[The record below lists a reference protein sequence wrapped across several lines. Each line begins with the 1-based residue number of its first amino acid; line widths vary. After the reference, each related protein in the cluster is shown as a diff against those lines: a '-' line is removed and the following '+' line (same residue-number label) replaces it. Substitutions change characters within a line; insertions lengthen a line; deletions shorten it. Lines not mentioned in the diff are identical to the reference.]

1 MRFVALIATNGPAF
15 VAFVRD
21 PCGHRV
27 LFVGKRQVTVDLP
40 LMQTVMR
47 ARILRGLVEALA
59 LSAGPASGV
68 NRFARVTDRSMRVAQ
83 RQRKW
88 CPMVNTQVTQSR
100 RELDAIYEVSKTFST
115 SLDVAKTFREALNY
129 LLHAFDWRR
138 AFVVVSEP
146 EGLLLRG
153 LCAVGL
159 TKDEQQR
166 LHFQV
171 GEGIVGRVYA
181 NGIQVIVPDVRLE
194 PRFLNR
200 TGGADQT
207 PDVTV
212 AMLVTPIRA
221 DRRTIGVL
229 AIDCLNPG
237 ESRVFSGDL
246 QLLKMVATLMGQSL
260 LLHRGV
266 TAAHDSLQEDVRR
279 MHKVLKPSQQIPKVV
294 GVSAPMQEVFAQV
307 HQVAPA
313 RTTVLLRGESG
324 TGKEVIARAL
334 HNLSPRK
341 NEAFVSVNCAAL
353 TESLLESELFG
364 HEKGSFTGAQ
374 NQRKGRFELAHGGTL
389 FLDEIGDISAAF
401 QAKLLRVLQE
411 REFERVGGSNPVKV
425 DVRLILA
432 TNRNLERM
440 VQAGEFRADL
450 YYRINVV
457 CIQLPPLRERRED
470 IPAMA
475 QHFLDRFNHDN
486 VRSTHFSADALR
498 VLASC
503 YWPGNV
509 RELENCVER
518 TATMTQG
525 DAINGLA
532 FPCRSNRC
540 LTQVLHHIERED
552 AVRPARLPDI
562 PIVEV
567 PLAPPHDGNDVAA
580 PRPDHVASAAMGDE
594 SAVTND
600 LCAQADATQL
610 DDGKPEGERERLI
623 WAMERCGWVQAKAA
637 RLLKISP
644 RQMGYALQK
653 NGVEVRKF

>member
-1 MRFVALIATNGPAF
+1 
-15 VAFVRD
+15 
-21 PCGHRV
+21 
-27 LFVGKRQVTVDLP
+27 
-40 LMQTVMR
+40 
-47 ARILRGLVEALA
+47 
-59 LSAGPASGV
+59 
-68 NRFARVTDRSMRVAQ
+68 
-83 RQRKW
+83 
-88 CPMVNTQVTQSR
+88 MVNTQAMESR
-100 RELDAIYEVSKTFST
+100 RELNAIYEVSKTLAT

-138 AFVVVSEP
+138 AFVVLSEHD
-146 EGLLLRG
+146 GRLRG

-159 TKDEQQR
+159 TQDEHQR
-166 LHFQV
+166 LQFQS

-181 NGIQVIVPDVRLE
+181 NGIQVVVPDVRAE
-194 PRFLNR
+194 PLFLNR

-207 PDVTV
+207 PGVAV

-221 DRRTIGVL
+221 DRHTVGVL
-229 AIDCLNPG
+229 AVDCLNPDETRG
-237 ESRVFSGDL
+237 FANDL
-246 QLLKMVATLMGQSL
+246 QLLKMVATLMGQAL
-260 LLHRGV
+260 LLHRSV
-266 TAAHDSLQEDVRR
+266 SAAHNSMQDEARR
-279 MHKVLKPSQQIPKVV
+279 MHKVLKPSKQIDQVV
-294 GVSAPMQEVFAQV
+294 GISAPMQEVFAQV

-324 TGKEVIARAL
+324 TGKEVIARAV

-341 NEAFVSVNCAAL
+341 REAFISVNCAAL

-374 NQRKGRFELAHGGTL
+374 GQRKGRFELAHGGTL
-389 FLDEIGDISAAF
+389 FLDEIGDISPAF

-411 REFERVGGSNPVKV
+411 REFERVGGASVVKV

-457 CIQLPPLRERRED
+457 SIQLPPLRERRDD
-470 IPAMA
+470 IPVMA
-475 QHFLDRFNHDN
+475 QHFLDRFNLEN
-486 VRSTHFSADALR
+486 SRSAQFSPAAMR

-518 TATMTQG
+518 TATMAHDSVIT
-525 DAINGLA
+525 DLA
-532 FPCRSNRC
+532 LPCKENRC

-552 AVRPARLPDI
+552 AVKPGRLADI

-567 PLAPPHDGNDVAA
+567 PMSQPPASS
-580 PRPDHVASAAMGDE
+580 PPPASATAEDE
-594 SAVTND
+594 NTGP
-600 LCAQADATQL
+600 ADATAL
-610 DDGKPEGERERLI
+610 APHDDPSTAPDGKPEGERERLV

-653 NGVEVRKF
+653 NGIEVRKF